1 MKAVKQKLNLPTIF
15 LKQRMQLSNVIGHAR
30 ALFSYSAQF
39 NVKLFQTRN
48 ESKMDTALE
57 LIPFS
62 LLQNYIIQVWI
73 TLFNQ
78 LQTII
83 ILSTINDT
91 EILS

>member
-1 MKAVKQKLNLPTIF
+1 
-15 LKQRMQLSNVIGHAR
+15 MQLSNVIGHAR
-30 ALFSYSAQF
+30 AHYSAQF
-39 NVKLFQTRN
+39 NAKLFQTRN

-62 LLQNYIIQVWI
+62 TLQNILQNYTIQVWI
-73 TLFNQ
+73 ILFNQ